1 MPDTAGHPAA
11 PTTTEGETAMRTP
24 LKLAAFAAGIALV
37 FGGALGVG
45 AAVGS
50 PTPAVTAENDGMP
63 GMDDMGGS
71 GTPMA
76 PMPGH

>member
-1 MPDTAGHPAA
+1 
-11 PTTTEGETAMRTP
+11 MRTP
-24 LKLAAFAAGIALV
+24 LKLAAFAAGIALI

-50 PTPAVTAENDGMP
+50 PAPGATADHDGMP
-63 GMDDMGGS
+63 GMGDMGDMGGF
-71 GTPMA
+71 GAPTA